1 MEKILVEFDLLN
13 NITVEEM
20 VSGDMTVKD
29 ALAQLVEAEL
39 VDEPDVNVDWFL
51 VFKESGQ
58 RIDIGKSF
66 AENGVANGDWLD
78 VNRRRSTESNKDTAR
93 SMNEIEVEF
102 VRPDGIDVREKIP
115 ADMIVK
121 DALDQLV
128 ERDQLN
134 APDAGMKWFAALF
147 KEKRKEG
154 RMIDISATMEEN
166 GVGDGSVL
174 YLGYKQS
181 GEKTS
186 NEPAFLIDLACSWRG
201 GRNLIAVTGKMIV
214 EDAVKQAFG
223 PGEVW
228 LCGSGLLDE
237 SQLVVYKMDG
247 EEVNISKSIEEN
259 GIADGTLLR
268 VTTPNERV
276 GVNFLFPNGR
286 KESVRFREDM
296 EIKDVLEEL
305 VKVRLLEPLG
315 EKDEWTLINE
325 RDKKHVDVSGNSIR
339 NGILPNDTLYV
350 RESKEMKITFVLRQ
364 DDAVEV
370 RLPMDMIVEDA
381 LEQLVEANWFSPLRE
396 AMYWIVW
403 YDTENED
410 VYISVDITKTF
421 AENGIADGS
430 RLRVIQGWPV

>member
-1 MEKILVEFDLLN
+1 MNEIQVNFVLSYGTNVE
-13 NITVEEM
+13 VKVPE
-20 VSGDMTVKD
+20 DMTVKE
-29 ALAQLVEAEL
+29 ALEELVEAEL
-39 VDEPDVNVDWFL
+39 LHEPGMNKEWFVMFNESRQEVDIS
-51 VFKESGQ
+51 KT
-58 RIDIGKSF
+58 I
-66 AENGVANGDWLD
+66 AENGITDGDCLK
-78 VNRRRSTESNKDTAR
+78 VFQPSTKSDEDAEQPVRKIRIS
-93 SMNEIEVEF
+93 F
-102 VRPDGIDVREKIP
+102 VRQDDREEKVWIP
-115 ADMIVK
+115 QDTIVK
-121 DALDQLV
+121 AALDQLT
-128 ERDQLN
+128 ESGLLD
-134 APDAGMKWFAALF
+134 APGENMEWFAALF
-147 KEKRKEG
+147 EEKRKEG
-154 RMIDISATMEEN
+154 RMIDISGTMEEN

-174 YLGYKQS
+174 YLGYMKS

-186 NEPAFLIDLACSWRG
+186 DESVFLIDLACSWRG
-201 GRNLIAVTGKMIV
+201 GRNLIAVTGRKIV

-223 PGEVW
+223 PWEVW

-247 EEVNISKSIEEN
+247 EKVNISESFEAN
-259 GIADGTLLR
+259 GIAAGTMLR

-286 KESVRFREDM
+286 KESVSFREDM

-305 VKVRLLEPLG
+305 VKVRMLEPLG

-325 RDKKHVDVSGNSIR
+325 RDKKHVDVSGNAIR

-350 RESKEMKITFVLRQ
+350 RASKEMKITFVLRQ

-370 RLPMDMIVEDA
+370 RVPMDMFMEDA
-381 LEQLVEANWFSPLRE
+381 LEQLVEANWVSPLRG
-396 AMYWIVW
+396 AMDWVVW

-430 RLRVIQGWPV
+430 RLRVDQYGC